1 MRKLFKNFNILGL
14 VAFIAGGIFAISWT
28 EVKKNDEVL
37 WYQVELKPN
46 GDPTIN
52 SDLEIVGLYP
62 GANPG
67 DEPTG
72 DCSLPTPTDPLC
84 AKELELPATTS
95 FPITMQDVID
105 NGYAQGDS
113 RHRPE

>member
-1 MRKLFKNFNILGL
+1 MKKLFKNFNILGL
-14 VAFIAGGIFAISWT
+14 VAFIAAGIFAISWT
-28 EVKKNDEVL
+28 EIKKNDEVL
-37 WYQVELKPN
+37 WYQVELKQGGSPAN
-46 GDPTIN
+46 N

-62 GANPG
+62 GGA
-67 DEPTG
+67 PT
-72 DCSLPTPTDPLC
+72 TPCTSTDDSKPLC
-84 AKELELPATTS
+84 AKELELPASTT